1 MVPSTSGSPGAI
13 VALIQAELLSK
24 EKFVAVLGA
33 NIVGTWQFDWDL
45 WENPGVCLT
54 DPQKARSMRFL
65 LNELKFATAQDSSQ
79 AMSKLLQD
87 LREIKNRISDLN
99 LQRLFA
105 TAVSAFS
112 GLFPGSKIRFSP
124 KSNGVQLGARA
135 HLVLGSGEIM
145 LYHIKTHAAGTLSSS
160 SMAVVKPVDPGEL
173 LVYKIL
179 EMTGFGCESLFFQ
192 RNVADSYIA
201 TLDAGH
207 HGSFDLFQ
215 KAAGSCHRPGDEV
228 YGKTLWGCLD
238 MINPNLELNCWESVE
253 AAVHDDVTAQGFLS
267 NLASLDMISRIFR
280 LRDLLNNF
288 DNFGFRT
295 SASGQFVLKIIDFRL
310 ADDYNLQVSA
320 ENFDGFLSGNG
331 FYNYSVSHRI
341 IRFALRDRPER
352 HRVAEA
358 LRALRAD
365 SLSELPECIDSAFE
379 CVQEHLNSPEISSQ
393 GEQTKMIGRLVELR
407 DIFQK
412 NARYFTD
419 RLQSWPVHGPAGR

>member
-13 VALIQAELLSK
+13 VALIQAELLRK

-33 NIVGTWQFDWDL
+33 DIVDTWPLDWAL

-54 DPQKARSMRFL
+54 DPLKANSMRFL
-65 LNELKFATAQDSSQ
+65 LSQLKFASAQDSSE
-79 AMSKLLQD
+79 AVSKLFQD
-87 LREIKNRISDLN
+87 LREIKNKISHLD
-99 LQRLFA
+99 LQRLLA
-105 TAVSAFS
+105 TAGSAFS
-112 GLFPGSKIRFSP
+112 RLFPGSEIQFFP
-124 KSNGVQLGARA
+124 KTNGVQLGARA
-135 HLVLGSGEIM
+135 RLVLGSGENR
-145 LYHIKTHAAGTLSSS
+145 LYHVKTHAAGTLSSS
-160 SMAVVKPVDPGEL
+160 SLAAKPVDPGEL

-207 HGSFDLFQ
+207 DGSFDLFQ
-215 KAAGSCHRPGDEV
+215 KAAGSCNRPGDEV

-238 MINPNLELNCWESVE
+238 MINPILELNCWESVE
-253 AAVHDDVTAQGFLS
+253 AAVHDDATAQRFLS

-280 LRDLLNNF
+280 LHDLLNNF

-310 ADDYNLQVSA
+310 ADDYNLRVSA

-331 FYNYSVSHRI
+331 FYNYAVSHRI

-352 HRVAEA
+352 HRVDEA
-358 LRALRAD
+358 LRALQAD
-365 SLSELPECIDSAFE
+365 SLSKLPECIDSAFE
-379 CVQEHLNSPEISSQ
+379 CVQEHLNSPEMSSQ
-393 GEQTKMIGRLVELR
+393 GEHTKMIDRLVELR
-407 DIFQK
+407 DIFHM
-412 NARYFTD
+412 NARYFTT
-419 RLQSWPVHGPAGR
+419 RLQSWPL